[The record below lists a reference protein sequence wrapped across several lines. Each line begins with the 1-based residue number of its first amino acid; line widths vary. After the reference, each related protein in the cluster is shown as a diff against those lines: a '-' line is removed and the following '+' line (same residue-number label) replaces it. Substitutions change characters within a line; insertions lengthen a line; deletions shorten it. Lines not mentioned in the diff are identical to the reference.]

1 MRTSGQ
7 HPPTLSQQPARYAL
21 RPQRNMP
28 NLPPLSQPSPP
39 QRASSAPLSQA
50 YQAEYR
56 VPRTFSNPLPDRP
69 ATQGTDPVQ
78 RELLLD
84 RAERILSS
92 VPPRVD
98 AHIPTTCD
106 VCRRQL
112 SGGAAGHSENNWNN
126 LGPDDSHPGRSTTR
140 QQYELPM
147 QTVVTRALRDLEE
160 DFAVHKR
167 YGGTANNCRL
177 LY

>member
-7 HPPTLSQQPARYAL
+7 YPPTLSQQPARYAFH
-21 RPQRNMP
+21 PQRNMP

-39 QRASSAPLSQA
+39 QRASSAPLTQA

-69 ATQGTDPVQ
+69 ATQGIDPVL
-78 RELLLD
+78 REPLLD

-106 VCRRQL
+106 ACRRQL
-112 SGGAAGHSENNWNN
+112 SGSAAGQSGNNWNN
-126 LGPDDSHPGRSTTR
+126 FGPDDSHPGRNTTR
-140 QQYELPM
+140 QQHELPM

-167 YGGTANNCRL
+167 YGGAAKCHKL